1 MIGNSPVSP
10 KSPCFVIAE
19 AGVNHNG
26 QLDLAERLVD
36 AAAEAGADAVK
47 FQTFRAEALA
57 ARSLVRAPYQ
67 QKVGTNS
74 QYEMLKSLELPYEVH
89 EPLKSYCG
97 QRGIEFMST
106 AYDEE
111 SAQFL
116 QQLGVRRIKIASAD
130 IVNRPLLE
138 AVAQTGL
145 PVIMS
150 TGMAT
155 LAEVERAIDLLSALG
170 AEDIAL
176 MHCVSSYPLDVD
188 QVNMGWM
195 STLRQAFGLPTG
207 YSDHTMGIAIPIMA
221 ASLGAVMIEKHLTL
235 DRNMEGPDH
244 AASLEPDEFHRM
256 VQAIRSVEQAFGDR
270 RFGLAEQEFENVTPM
285 RRSLHAAK
293 SIMTGQVIKRED
305 LAVLRPYIGLD
316 PWLIHMVVGRTA
328 RADIAAWEPIQWD
341 SI

>member
-1 MIGNSPVSP
+1 MIGNTPVSP

-207 YSDHTMGIAIPIMA
+207 YSDTHDGNCDSHYGRQPGRGDDREAPD
-221 ASLGAVMIEKHLTL
+221 LGPQYGKVRITQ
-235 DRNMEGPDH
+235 
-244 AASLEPDEFHRM
+244 HRWSRM
-256 VQAIRSVEQAFGDR
+256 SSTEWCRLSEA
-270 RFGLAEQEFENVTPM
+270 
-285 RRSLHAAK
+285 
-293 SIMTGQVIKRED
+293 
-305 LAVLRPYIGLD
+305 
-316 PWLIHMVVGRTA
+316 
-328 RADIAAWEPIQWD
+328 
-341 SI
+341 